1 MTEFLRERVTK
12 VYLYTPQLQSDV
24 VVYVSVKISN
34 LVIIISYLLGIWYF
48 FMKNLENFL
57 IYIVFIKVHLYKNS
71 STSIR
76 RVILFVI
83 ILWRWL
89 MNYGYV
95 RVSTKDQNIH
105 RQMDDMYNQG
115 LTDDCIFIDKQSGKD
130 FDRTNYKKMKALL
143 KDGDLLIIKS
153 IDRLGRNYDMIIEEW
168 KDIVNRL
175 DVDIVVLDMP
185 LLDTRTEGKNLVGKF
200 ISDIVLQILSF
211 VAENER
217 ENIRKRQAE
226 GIRIAKLQG
235 KHLGR
240 PKYVLPVNYNEIIML
255 YNKKRISLS
264 DALKKL
270 NMNKSTFYKYL
281 KFKKQK

>member
-1 MTEFLRERVTK
+1 
-12 VYLYTPQLQSDV
+12 
-24 VVYVSVKISN
+24 
-34 LVIIISYLLGIWYF
+34 
-48 FMKNLENFL
+48 
-57 IYIVFIKVHLYKNS
+57 
-71 STSIR
+71 
-76 RVILFVI
+76 
-83 ILWRWL
+83 

-95 RVSTKDQNIH
+95 RVSTKEQNID
-105 RQMDDMYNQG
+105 RQMEDMYNQG

-130 FDRTNYKKMKALL
+130 FDRTNYQKMKALF

-175 DVDIVVLDMP
+175 NVDIVVLDMP
-185 LLDTRTEGKNLVGKF
+185 LLDTRTEGRNLVGKF
-200 ISDIVLQILSF
+200 ISNIVLQILSF

-226 GIRIAKLQG
+226 GIRLAKLHG

-240 PKYVLPVNYNEIIML
+240 PKYILPTNYNEIIML
-255 YNKKRISLS
+255 YNKKSISLS